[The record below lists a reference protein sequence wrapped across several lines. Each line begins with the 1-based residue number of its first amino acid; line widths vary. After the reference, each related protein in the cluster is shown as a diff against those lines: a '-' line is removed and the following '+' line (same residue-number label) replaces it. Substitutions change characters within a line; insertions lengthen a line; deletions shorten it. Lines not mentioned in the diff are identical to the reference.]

1 MIRRIAR
8 LPHSPHVQPDSQGH
22 PYLLFIRGNQNLL
35 GGNLCKG
42 AEMNSW
48 AKSGKETVAG
58 AHRRPKKVLYYSTQA
73 PLGHAQDAQVCS
85 PSAQIKAA
93 IAHARRIK

>member
-1 MIRRIAR
+1 
-8 LPHSPHVQPDSQGH
+8 
-22 PYLLFIRGNQNLL
+22 
-35 GGNLCKG
+35 
-42 AEMNSW
+42 MNSW